1 MFATLTTVR
10 AKPGQ
15 REALIAVNE
24 KMQAVTV
31 QETGVPV
38 YIFHTVEND
47 PDEFVYYDFYATEE
61 AFDAHCQTEA
71 FQQMLASIGEL
82 ANFIDMKRLVPFGHI
97 KSQSIH
103 S

>member
-15 REALIAVNE
+15 REALVAANE

-31 QETGVPV
+31 REAGVPV

-47 PDEFVYYDFYATEE
+47 PDEFVYYDFYANEE
-61 AFDAHCQTEA
+61 AFEAHCQTEA
-71 FQQMLASIGEL
+71 FQQILASIGAL
-82 ANFIDMKRLVPFGHI
+82 ADFIVMRRLVPLGHI
-97 KSQSIH
+97 KSQPVNS
-103 S
+103 